1 MYTYGRQFK
10 MHISTVKFRQD
21 LFKILDKVN
30 KTHNEVIIT
39 KRGKPIAKIVHIN
52 DMDCTKDP
60 LIGAMKG
67 QGKTIG
73 DLTQP
78 VMDSV
83 DWEVD

>member
-1 MYTYGRQFK
+1 MRV
-10 MHISTVKFRQD
+10 STVKFRQD
-21 LFKILDKVN
+21 LFKILDKVS

-39 KRGKPIAKIVHIN
+39 KRGKPIAKIVHID
-52 DMDCTKDP
+52 DMDSSKDP

-78 VMDSV
+78 VV
-83 DWEVD
+83 EAADWEVD

>member
-1 MYTYGRQFK
+1 
-10 MHISTVKFRQD
+10 MHVSTVKLRQD
-21 LFKILDKVN
+21 IFKILDKVS

-39 KRGKPIAKIVHIN
+39 KRGKPIAKIVHID
-52 DMDCTKDP
+52 DMDISKDP

-78 VMDSV
+78 VIDAT

>member
-1 MYTYGRQFK
+1 
-10 MHISTVKFRQD
+10 MHVSTVEFRKD
-21 LFKILDKVN
+21 LFKLLDNVS
-30 KTHNEVIIT
+30 KTHNEIIIT

-52 DMDCTKDP
+52 DVDGSKDP

-78 VMDSV
+78 VVDAA

>member
-1 MYTYGRQFK
+1 ML
-10 MHISTVKFRQD
+10 ISTVNFRKD

-39 KRGKPIAKIVHIN
+39 KRGKPIAKIVHI
-52 DMDCTKDP
+52 MDSPKDP

-67 QGKTIG
+67 QGKTIE

-78 VMDSV
+78 VIDTT

>member
-1 MYTYGRQFK
+1 MQ
-10 MHISTVKFRQD
+10 ISSVKFRQE
-21 LFKILDKVN
+21 LFKILENVS
-30 KTHNEVIIT
+30 KTHSEVIIT

-52 DMDCTKDP
+52 DIDRSKDP
-60 LIGAMKG
+60 LVGSMKG

-78 VMDSV
+78 VIDAS

>member
-1 MYTYGRQFK
+1 MRV
-10 MHISTVKFRQD
+10 STVEFRKD

-52 DMDCTKDP
+52 DMDSSKDP

-67 QGKTIG
+67 QGKTME

-78 VMDSV
+78 VIDTT